1 MDKLICC
8 SFCEKTRSEVQKLV
22 AGPAKGDSTVYICD
36 ECITIGHNAI
46 TKKKKPDM
54 SKFPSPEDIKA
65 YLDQYIIE
73 QDHAKIALSVS
84 IYNHYKRIENPTVDG
99 TELRKSNLLLIGPSG
114 TGKTLLVKT
123 LADLMDVPFVH
134 VDATS
139 FTEAGYVGEDIEVII
154 ERLIQSANGDLTK
167 ASRGIVYIDE
177 IDKKRNKSEGH
188 TNKDVS
194 GEGVQQAM
202 LKLVEGSMIRQVN
215 TSNILFIAAGA
226 FVGLEDIIRE
236 NRKGLSRMGFNAKVD
251 KVPTSTLLLDVTQED
266 LIQYGMIPEFVGRF
280 PVVVPLHELDEG
292 MLVRILT
299 EPKNCLVDQYKVLFK
314 LDDVALE
321 FDHDFIRGIA
331 SKTKEQK
338 TGARGLQSMLE
349 KALLKT
355 QFALPRL
362 RKEGVI
368 KVVINAT
375 GIANLHYEHKR
386 TNNE

>member
-22 AGPAKGDSTVYICD
+22 AGPAKGENTVYICN
-36 ECITIGHNAI
+36 ECIEIGHNAI
-46 TKKKKPDM
+46 SKKKKVEV
-54 SKFPSPEDIKA
+54 SKFPKPEEIKE

-73 QDHAKIALSVS
+73 QEHAKIALSVA
-84 IYNHYKRIENPTVDG
+84 IYNHYKRIENPVVDG
-99 TELRKSNLLLIGPSG
+99 TELRKSNLMLIGPSG

-123 LADLMDVPFVH
+123 LAELMDVPFVH

-139 FTEAGYVGEDIEVII
+139 FTEAGYVGEDVENII
-154 ERLIQSANGDLTK
+154 ERLVQASGGDVNK
-167 ASRGIVYIDE
+167 AGRGIIYIDE

-188 TNKDVS
+188 TSKDVS
-194 GEGVQQAM
+194 GEGVQQAL
-202 LKLVEGSMIRQVN
+202 LKLVEGSVIKQVN
-215 TSNILFIAAGA
+215 TNNILFIAAGA

-251 KVPTSTLLLDVTQED
+251 KVPASTLLLDVAQED
-266 LIQYGMIPEFVGRF
+266 LIEYGMIPEFVGRF
-280 PVVVPLHELDEG
+280 PVVVPLHELDED

-299 EPKNCLVDQYKVLFK
+299 EPKNCLVDQYKGLFK
-314 LDDVALE
+314 LDDVTLE
-321 FDHDFIRGIA
+321 FEPDFIRGIA
-331 SKTKEQK
+331 TKTKEQK

-355 QFALPRL
+355 QFSLPRL
-362 RKEGVI
+362 RKEGVT
-368 KVVINAT
+368 KVVINAA

-386 TNNE
+386 MNNE